1 MKLNC
6 VVSMLQLNCVVSR
19 LKLNCVVSML
29 KLNCVVSMLKLGG
42 SLSMVVCCC
51 LGCLRATVVSL
62 LALCASTY
70 VEVVCV

>member
-42 SLSMVVCCC
+42 GVLKYGCVLLLGLFAGHRSKFVGVVCE
-51 LGCLRATVVSL
+51 
-62 LALCASTY
+62 Y
-70 VEVVCV
+70 VC